1 MNKCFMCNK
10 ETKSEYSVNKKKDGI
25 LCGKCTKEHLKKRI
39 DELKMFVV
47 GAESEIKSHNLQT
60 LKAKQ
65 ADCKHRFI
73 QYRWAIYDSYVT
85 YECKRC
91 KYTKKGK
98 VVDDKRLVKRLKE
111 IGIWENQA
119 K

>member
-1 MNKCFMCNK
+1 MFLCKK
-10 ETKSEYSVNKKKDGI
+10 ETKSEYSVNKQEVEIYKLEIDMEYIESDINQHHTDI
-25 LCGKCTKEHLKKRI
+25 L
-39 DELKMFVV
+39 
-47 GAESEIKSHNLQT
+47 KST
-60 LKAKQ
+60 Q
-65 ADCKHRFI
+65 ADCKHRFA
-73 QYRWAIYDSYVT
+73 QTRWSVYDNYVT